1 MGLGLLYTFRCVS
14 MPDQLIPNDLLGSEA
29 LRLGQD
35 MKNAREEELVLH
47 ARALVNMG
55 QPLDLPLPHTIEFGL
70 ASEPDA
76 NVSALRAIVAARA
89 FGGKLLKCTN
99 CFESLA
105 DNEALIASGGESKLV
120 LKGISEEQLNHA
132 LDYMYTG
139 QTSIDK
145 DNVYSLLETAH
156 KLQLPGLKVLCSH
169 ILQLK
174 DMCSA
179 AHVSKVLA
187 AAHENEVPNL
197 KESCFAL
204 IARETKAV
212 IESQSFEELPREL
225 VSECITRDDLTI
237 DETLLFLAVMRW
249 GAKEK
254 QRLLAEYAS
263 SVEAAQ
269 EVGAGAEAGGKAP
282 PPRAPRPPPDMS
294 DALKGVIEGV
304 RFALISP
311 ENLR

>member
-1 MGLGLLYTFRCVS
+1 
-14 MPDQLIPNDLLGSEA
+14 
-29 LRLGQD
+29 
-35 MKNAREEELVLH
+35 
-47 ARALVNMG
+47 
-55 QPLDLPLPHTIEFGL
+55 
-70 ASEPDA
+70 
-76 NVSALRAIVAARA
+76 
-89 FGGKLLKCTN
+89 
-99 CFESLA
+99 
-105 DNEALIASGGESKLV
+105 
-120 LKGISEEQLNHA
+120 
-132 LDYMYTG
+132 
-139 QTSIDK
+139 
-145 DNVYSLLETAH
+145 
-156 KLQLPGLKVLCSH
+156 
-169 ILQLK
+169 
-174 DMCSA
+174 MC
-179 AHVSKVLA
+179 KVLA

-249 GAKEK
+249 GGKEK

-269 EVGAGAEAGGKAP
+269 EVGTGAEVAEGEAP
-282 PPRAPRPPPDMS
+282 PPRTPRPPPDMS